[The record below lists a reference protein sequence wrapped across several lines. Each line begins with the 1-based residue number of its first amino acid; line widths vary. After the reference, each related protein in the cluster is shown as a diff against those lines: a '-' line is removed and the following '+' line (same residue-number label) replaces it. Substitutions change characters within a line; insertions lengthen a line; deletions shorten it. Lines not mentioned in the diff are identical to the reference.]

1 MEFCGV
7 NIVKGGKMMFSVTA
21 HREKEKETDLDSLI
35 YRIAEKNTDALEKLY
50 EETKTQVYSYALS
63 ILQNIADAEDVMHDS
78 YIKIAIHAGAYRSSG
93 KPMAW
98 IITITKNLC
107 LSKLRAN
114 SRADHE
120 QIDDWSEYIASHD
133 GLSYDE
139 RAAVMGAMKILK
151 DDEREIVMLHAVSGF
166 KHREIA
172 EHMSLPLSTVL
183 SKYNR
188 AIKKLKNALTMED

>member
-1 MEFCGV
+1 
-7 NIVKGGKMMFSVTA
+7 MFSVTA
-21 HREKEKETDLDSLI
+21 NRLKDAEASLDFLI
-35 YRIAEKNTDALEKLY
+35 SEIAKSDRDALAELY
-50 EETKTQVYSYALS
+50 EKTKTQIYSYALS
-63 ILQNIADAEDVMHDS
+63 ILKNSADAEDVMHDS
-78 YIKIAIHAGAYRSSG
+78 YIKIVAHAGAYRSSG

-98 IITITKNLC
+98 ILTITKNLC

-120 QIDDWSEYIASHD
+120 QIDDWSEYIASQS

-139 RAAVMGAMKILK
+139 RASLMGAMKILK
-151 DDEREIVMLHAVSGF
+151 DDEREIVLLHAVSGF

-172 EHMSLPLSTVL
+172 EHLSLPLSTVL

-188 AIKKLKNALTMED
+188 AIKKLKNALT